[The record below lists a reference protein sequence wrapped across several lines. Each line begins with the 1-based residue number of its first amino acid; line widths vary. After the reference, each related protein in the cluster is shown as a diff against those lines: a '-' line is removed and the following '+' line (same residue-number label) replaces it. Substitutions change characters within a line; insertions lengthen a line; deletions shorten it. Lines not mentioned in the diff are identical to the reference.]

1 MKWVNSNWICYTC
14 RDISYWLMSLNASSW
29 QAYCT
34 CRDCAAQP
42 SGTDTFFTWI
52 CRKMQINME
61 TTSGPVWFC
70 CTKHF
75 FPGQTHPTRPVP
87 KEHATVWNNT
97 EMSRRMPFTGLS
109 FFPAFVYLF
118 IQVAKCQQNVSLVFI
133 SSWLTE
139 ACRTANARLTSFI
152 AAASCQG

>member
-1 MKWVNSNWICYTC
+1 
-14 RDISYWLMSLNASSW
+14 MSKFQLDLFHLQRYKLLAHVTEC
-29 QAYCT
+29 QQLAGLLHMQRLC
-34 CRDCAAQP
+34 CQP
-42 SGTDTFFTWI
+42 SRTDTFFTWI

-75 FPGQTHPTRPVP
+75 FPGQTHPTLPVP
-87 KEHATVWNNT
+87 KEHAIAWNNT

-109 FFPAFVYLF
+109 FSPAFIYLF